1 MATLNFSYD
10 GQSYVSD
17 VFSGGKVVQLAFSK
31 EGTQVLFV
39 ETRLGATLPWKSIG
53 SRVTELFLVIN
64 IPAAGEGQEFR
75 LNCIAEPTSAE
86 MIPMSES
93 GGGGSQPG
101 PNTVGTEQIIDGS
114 VEEEDLNDSV
124 KDRMTITH
132 DSTTGGLRI
141 GGYAK
146 PGDVPASTTQDAG
159 YQEDEFNDDEEIG
172 AGGGM
177 DEE

>member
-1 MATLNFSYD
+1 MAEETIKSKLIIEIGDKSY
-10 GQSYVSD
+10 
-17 VFSGGKVVQLAFSK
+17 
-31 EGTQVLFV
+31 E
-39 ETRLGATLPWKSIG
+39 
-53 SRVTELFLVIN
+53 
-64 IPAAGEGQEFR
+64 
-75 LNCIAEPTSAE
+75 IA
-86 MIPMSES
+86 
-93 GGGGSQPG
+93 GGGGVPDPDS
-101 PNTVGTEQIIDGS
+101 VGTEQIKDGA
-114 VEEEDLNDSV
+114 VEEQDLHDDV

-146 PGDVPASTTQDAG
+146 PGDVPASNGQDAG